1 MTDQLLAYWYFHLP
15 NYLLAALG
23 YTLLARF
30 ALGFFVAP
38 DWNNY
43 IWRFFRRVTD
53 PCLAAAAYITPAQI
67 GATPFLPI
75 IAAFWTFLL
84 RFAFYFALAAA
95 GLAPDFGHVG
105 AT

>member
-43 IWRFFRRVTD
+43 IWRFFKRFTEPFLKVT
-53 PCLAAAAYITPAQI
+53 AFITPAQI
-67 GATPFLPI
+67 GATVFLPV

-84 RFAFYFALAAA
+84 RYVWFFLLAAA
-95 GLAPDFGHVG
+95 GLAPELQV
-105 AT
+105 

>member
-23 YTLLARF
+23 YTLVARF
-30 ALGFFVAP
+30 VLGFFVAP

-53 PCLAAAAYITPAQI
+53 PCLTVAAYITPAQL
-67 GATPFLPI
+67 GDTVFLPV

-84 RFAFYFALAAA
+84 RYLWFFLLSGA
-95 GLAPDFGHVG
+95 GLAPELGL
-105 AT
+105 

>member
-38 DWNNY
+38 DWDNY

-53 PCLAAAAYITPAQI
+53 PVLAATAFITPRQI
-67 GATPFLPI
+67 GGLILPLI
-75 IAAFWTFLL
+75 GTFWTFLL
-84 RFAFYFALAAA
+84 RYLWFFLLSWA
-95 GLAPDFGHVG
+95 GVAPDSGL
-105 AT
+105 

>member
-15 NYLLAALG
+15 NYLLAVLG

-30 ALGFFVAP
+30 VLGFFVAP

-53 PCLAAAAYITPAQI
+53 PCLKVTAYITPAQL
-67 GATPFLPI
+67 GATVFLPV

-84 RFAFYFALAAA
+84 RYLWFFLLFGA
-95 GLAPDFGHVG
+95 GLAPEVG
-105 AT
+105 L

>member
-1 MTDQLLAYWYFHLP
+1 MTDQLLGYWYFHLP

-38 DWNNY
+38 EWNNY

-53 PCLAAAAYITPAQI
+53 PCLAATSYITPAEI
-67 GATPFLPI
+67 GATVFLPV

-84 RFAFYFALAAA
+84 RYLWFFALWRA
-95 GLAPDFGHVG
+95 GLAPQVG
-105 AT
+105 Q

>member
-1 MTDQLLAYWYFHLP
+1 MTDQLLGYWYFHLP

-30 ALGFFVAP
+30 VLGLFVAP

-43 IWRFFRRVTD
+43 IWLFFRRVTD
-53 PCLAAAAYITPAQI
+53 PAMRAAAYITPAQI
-67 GATPFLPI
+67 GTTPFLPI

-84 RFAFYFALAAA
+84 RFAWYLILAAA
-95 GLAPDFGHVG
+95 GLSPKLG
-105 AT
+105 A

>member
-1 MTDQLLAYWYFHLP
+1 MTNQLLAYWYFHLP

-38 DWNNY
+38 DWRNY

-53 PCLAAAAYITPAQI
+53 PCLAAAAYITPRQL
-67 GATPFLPI
+67 GATVFLPV

-84 RFAFYFALAAA
+84 RYIWFFVLWRA
-95 GLAPDFGHVG
+95 GLTPDLGL
-105 AT
+105 

>member
-23 YTLLARF
+23 YTLAARF
-30 ALGFFVAP
+30 LLGFFVAP

-53 PCLAAAAYITPAQI
+53 P
-67 GATPFLPI
+67 
-75 IAAFWTFLL
+75 
-84 RFAFYFALAAA
+84 ALAAA
-95 GLAPDFGHVG
+95 GYITPRQIGGVILPLVAMFWTFILRYAWYVMLSWSGAAPGVG
-105 AT
+105 A

>member
-1 MTDQLLAYWYFHLP
+1 MYLHQP
-15 NYLLAALG
+15 NYLLAARG
-23 YTLLARF
+23 YRGLARF

-95 GLAPDFGHVG
+95 GLAPHFVG
-105 AT
+105 VSAS

>member
-1 MTDQLLAYWYFHLP
+1 MIDQLLAYWYFHLP

-53 PCLAAAAYITPAQI
+53 PCLKITAFFTPAQI
-67 GATPFLPI
+67 GTTVFLPV

-84 RFAFYFALAAA
+84 RYVWFFLLSGA
-95 GLAPDFGHVG
+95 GLAPELSQ
-105 AT
+105 

>member
-1 MTDQLLAYWYFHLP
+1 MLAQLLSYWYFHLP

-30 ALGFFVAP
+30 ALGFFVPP

-43 IWRFFRRVTD
+43 IWRFFRRLTD
-53 PCLAAAAYITPAQI
+53 PCLRAVACITPQQI
-67 GATPFLPI
+67 PAIVLPV

-84 RFAFYFALAAA
+84 RYLWFFILWRA
-95 GLAPDFGHVG
+95 GLTPDLGLS
-105 AT
+105 

>member
-30 ALGFFVAP
+30 VLGFFVAP

-53 PCLAAAAYITPAQI
+53 PCLKVDRLHHA
-67 GATPFLPI
+67 GASSAPPCSCRS

-84 RFAFYFALAAA
+84 RYLWFFLLSGA
-95 GLAPDFGHVG
+95 GLAPEVG
-105 AT
+105 L

>member
-23 YTLLARF
+23 YTLVARF
-30 ALGFFVAP
+30 VLGFFVAP
-38 DWNNY
+38 DWDNY

-53 PCLAAAAYITPAQI
+53 PCLKVAAYITPAQL
-67 GATPFLPI
+67 GATVFLPV

-84 RFAFYFALAAA
+84 RYLWFFLLSGA
-95 GLAPDFGHVG
+95 GLAPEVG
-105 AT
+105 L

>member
-15 NYLLAALG
+15 NYLLAVLG

-53 PCLAAAAYITPAQI
+53 PCLKATAYITPAQV
-67 GATPFLPI
+67 GATAFLPVV
-75 IAAFWTFLL
+75 AAFWTFLL
-84 RFAFYFALAAA
+84 RYVWFFLLSSA
-95 GLAPDFGHVG
+95 GLAPELGL
-105 AT
+105 

>member
-1 MTDQLLAYWYFHLP
+1 MTNQLLAYWYFHLP

-38 DWNNY
+38 DWSNY

-53 PCLAAAAYITPAQI
+53 PCLAAAAYITPRQL
-67 GATPFLPI
+67 GATVFLPV

-84 RFAFYFALAAA
+84 RYIWFFVLWRA
-95 GLAPDFGHVG
+95 GLTPDLGL
-105 AT
+105 